1 MAIYWDT
8 FDNNSGFLSYNSL
21 EEMVEVFSNL
31 VCDNNGMNE
40 SGRKKER
47 KRKRKRESNK
57 EKEKEFPVIV

>member
-1 MAIYWDT
+1 
-8 FDNNSGFLSYNSL
+8 
-21 EEMVEVFSNL
+21 MVEVFSNL